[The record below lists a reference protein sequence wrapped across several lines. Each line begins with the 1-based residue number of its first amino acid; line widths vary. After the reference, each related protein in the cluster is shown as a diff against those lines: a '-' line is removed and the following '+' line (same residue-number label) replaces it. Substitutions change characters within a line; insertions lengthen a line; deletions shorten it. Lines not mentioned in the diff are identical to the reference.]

1 MDIRL
6 ISQSEEVMEF
16 WCDKSL
22 NQLLAS
28 GALPMTDAVWAT
40 DNYFERIFANAE
52 DLYSD
57 YLYERGDQ

>member
-1 MDIRL
+1 
-6 ISQSEEVMEF
+6 MEF

-57 YLYERGDQ
+57 YLYELGATNDK